1 MHGQATAPVSRVAA
15 ILTGIALASWVGGAS
30 AKAFPTGPYSRRGA
44 GEIGQLARLGRPLYC
59 GGLRGRDVAL
69 TFDDGPGPYTP
80 LALRILRRAGAR
92 ATFFVVGRN
101 IARFPGDL
109 AQETTLAVVGDHTWN
124 HLDVADLP
132 PARAGTEIGS
142 TATAE
147 REATGRRTL
156 LFRPPYGARNAMV
169 DAIARRLG
177 LLEVLWDVDS
187 ADSAGADWQQ
197 IARNVT
203 DHLRPGDIVLMHE
216 NRGQTIRAL
225 RYLILPA
232 LRALRLHA
240 VSLETMLAADPPS
253 HALLRAGYSGCL
265 RRR

>member
-1 MHGQATAPVSRVAA
+1 MRAAHTALAT
-15 ILTGIALASWVGGAS
+15 IALAVGVGVTA
-30 AKAFPTGPYSRRGA
+30 ARPLPAPYSTRGIA
-44 GEIGQLARLGRPLYC
+44 EIAQLARLGLPLFC

-80 LALRILRRAGAR
+80 LALRILRRAGAE

-109 AQETTLAVVGDHTWN
+109 RAETRLAVVGDHTWD
-124 HLDVADLP
+124 HLDLVRMSRADATSQI
-132 PARAGTEIGS
+132 AR
-142 TATAE
+142 TALAE
-147 REATGRRTL
+147 QSATGRRTV
-156 LFRPPYGARNAMV
+156 LFRPPYGARDTMV
-169 DAIARRLG
+169 DGIARTLG
-177 LLEVLWDVDS
+177 LLEVVWDVSS

-203 DHLRPGDIVLMHE
+203 RHLRPGDIVLMHE

-232 LRALRLHA
+232 LQRLRLRP
-240 VSLETMLAADPPS
+240 VSLETLLAVDPPS
-253 HALLRAGYSGCL
+253 RPLLREGYGGCL
-265 RRR
+265 RR

>member
-1 MHGQATAPVSRVAA
+1 G
-15 ILTGIALASWVGGAS
+15 
-30 AKAFPTGPYSRRGA
+30 
-44 GEIGQLARLGRPLYC
+44 
-59 GGLRGRDVAL
+59 AL

-101 IARFPGDL
+101 IERFPGDL
-109 AQETTLAVVGDHTWN
+109 QQETTLAVVGDHTWN
-124 HLDVADLP
+124 HLDVATVP
-132 PARAGTEIGS
+132 PSVAAKEIRS
-142 TATAE
+142 TAAAE
-147 REATGRRTL
+147 REATGHRTL
-156 LFRPPYGARNAMV
+156 LFRPPYGAHNATV

-187 ADSAGADWQQ
+187 ADSAGAGWQQ

-203 DHLRPGDIVLMHE
+203 RHLRPGDIVVMHE

-232 LRALRLHA
+232 LRHLRLHP
-240 VSLETMLAADPPS
+240 VSLETLLAVDPPS
-253 HALLRAGYSGCL
+253 TAL
-265 RRR
+265 